1 MTAIYSK
8 NHFLVSV
15 AVGAVFALAYGFS
28 LVDGVVA
35 ILGSGILGVGIDL
48 DHFLIARIRTG
59 SWDSLGYVVREPVP
73 ALTDQRTIFDESDVG
88 KIPRLLSH
96 TVLAGAIVGSLA
108 LVVPTWALLAGL
120 VLYFHVLG
128 DLLADF
134 YQLYW
139 EPTS

>member
-15 AVGAVFALAYGFS
+15 AVGAVFAFVYGFS
-28 LVDGVVA
+28 PVEGVVA
-35 ILGSGILGVGIDL
+35 VLGSGILGVGIDL

-59 SWDSLGYVVREPVP
+59 SWDSLSYVVREPVR

-96 TVLAGAIVGSLA
+96 TILVGAIVGSLA
-108 LVVPTWALLAGL
+108 LVVPKWALLAGL

-139 EPTS
+139 ERTP